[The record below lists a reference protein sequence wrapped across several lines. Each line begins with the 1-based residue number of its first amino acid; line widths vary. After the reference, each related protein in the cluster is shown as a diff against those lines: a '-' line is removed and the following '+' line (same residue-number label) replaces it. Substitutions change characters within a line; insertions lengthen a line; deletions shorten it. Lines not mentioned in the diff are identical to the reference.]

1 MTVRIRL
8 ANGHHMT
15 VMSVYAPTVTYSDDA
30 KEEFYEIL
38 SWAVSSIA
46 PGDKIMLEYVEVL

>member
-38 SWAVSSIA
+38 S
-46 PGDKIMLEYVEVL
+46 